1 MPRLCVS
8 VIGCDG
14 VVEKS
19 AEVAMLLGDQ
29 RGWRRAA
36 AVFDADAKAGA
47 HAMLLGVGT
56 RPVMGDG

>member
-36 AVFDADAKAGA
+36 AVLTLTRK
-47 HAMLLGVGT
+47 LELTRCSLGVGT
-56 RPVMGDG
+56 RPGDG